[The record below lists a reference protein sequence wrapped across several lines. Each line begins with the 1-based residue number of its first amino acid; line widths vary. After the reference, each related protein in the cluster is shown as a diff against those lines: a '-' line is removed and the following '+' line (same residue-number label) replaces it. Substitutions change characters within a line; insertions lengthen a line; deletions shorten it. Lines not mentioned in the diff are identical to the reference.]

1 MDAFSK
7 VDDNVSKPVLGSD
20 GAARWQAFSS
30 QNHNNN
36 SKASHGVAPKA
47 PLKAADRA
55 AGVQH
60 WNEERQR
67 ENEARKRAGLTTS
80 LDDKPGYTQFNNKKS
95 NDDGDD
101 DGAPSAKERKRIA
114 QRRRPDKE
122 AYFVPS
128 ATFAGWKWDY
138 IFTARPES
146 EGTGYY
152 WDGMDSLME
161 LEGKRQRPA
170 TSSATSSSGKRKG
183 DNQED
188 ETNSDNDAGK
198 TSQKKKKKKKKGG
211 GGGGEA
217 NEGGG
222 GGGKVSARG
231 KMVAERIRKQQEEE
245 ARIRAEEEAERLR
258 IEEEERRIAE
268 EERKKEEEKERRK
281 QKQKEKIERQKKE
294 GTYMTKAQKAKQRL
308 AEQRLEAMRAAGML
322 PVEAET
328 NGGGAKKGKVVY
340 ENRKRKG
347 KGGDK
352 KEEPSEAAD
361 EPELKEEEAPKE
373 EEPSETPEDKADEA
387 IEKAGEDEK
396 DDGEGGDDW
405 EAKADDESSGDEWD
419 ADSDDDGKFDDLA
432 ARLAEV
438 KGEEDDEEDQIAI
451 EKRKEQE
458 RLRQLGLERAERERI
473 EAEKMAALQAEEDA
487 EARAEAMARQKR
499 DEGKRKRMEQEKKN
513 LAARSADDLRC
524 PVVVIMG
531 HVDTGKTKLLDKI
544 RKTNVQEGEAG
555 GITQQIGAT
564 YFEKKTLE
572 AQTARLNET
581 ENVDLKVPGMLVI
594 DTPGHESFTNLR
606 SRGSSLCDVA
616 ILVVDLMHGLEQQ
629 TIESLQMLV
638 KRGVP
643 FVIALNKVDRCYG
656 WKTCKDTP
664 IRDALKVQEDGT
676 LSEFRNRSTEAKV
689 QLQEQG
695 VNSNIY
701 WEMGDED
708 WTNSDFVPLVPTS
721 AVTGEGVQDVLL
733 LLCQMAQ
740 RKITEKIMWHANLQC
755 TVLEVKAIDGLGMTV
770 DVLVVNGYLREGDK
784 AVFCTL
790 DGPIVTEIRGLLTPP
805 PSREMRVKSEYIH
818 HKEIKGALGVKIIG
832 NNLEKVMAGTP
843 VMVVGPDDEE
853 EDIKAEVMSDLTKLE
868 DKLSTDKLGVLVQAS
883 TLGALEALLQF
894 LREETKPPIP
904 VSAIGIGTVQK
915 RDITKISIMNEKG
928 HSEYATVLAFDV
940 EVSREAREHATE
952 MGVRIMTADIIYHLF
967 DQFTRFMDE
976 LNQRRREEAAA
987 IAVFPSIVKILPQH
1001 IFNQKD
1007 PIIVG
1012 MEVVEG
1018 ILKVGTP
1025 LCVPALGGLHIGKVE
1040 SIESNGREQETARKG
1055 SSVAVKIVNESNPT
1069 ITYGRQFDASNMLYS
1084 TLTRDSIDALKAH
1097 FKDQLE
1103 NEDWRLVIK
1112 LKKVYNIL

>member
-1 MDAFSK
+1 MGKAK
-7 VDDNVSKPVLGSD
+7 KKGGGVGKKG
-20 GAARWQAFSS
+20 Q
-30 QNHNNN
+30 QNHNNTDGEDDWDAILEAEAAVSSALIPPAAED
-36 SKASHGVAPKA
+36 SKEEGLNTETKIEEKEDAKSADD
-47 PLKAADRA
+47 AAAAFLAA
-55 AGVQH
+55 AGLA
-60 WNEERQR
+60 EED
-67 ENEARKRAGLTTS
+67 TS
-80 LDDKPGYTQFNNKKS
+80 GAKS
-95 NDDGDD
+95 
-101 DGAPSAKERKRIA
+101 
-114 QRRRPDKE
+114 
-122 AYFVPS
+122 
-128 ATFAGWKWDY
+128 
-138 IFTARPES
+138 
-146 EGTGYY
+146 
-152 WDGMDSLME
+152 
-161 LEGKRQRPA
+161 
-170 TSSATSSSGKRKG
+170 
-183 DNQED
+183 
-188 ETNSDNDAGK
+188 
-198 TSQKKKKKKKKGG
+198 KKKKKKKKGG
-211 GGGGEA
+211 AGAGSEA
-217 NEGGG
+217 NEG
-222 GGGKVSARG
+222 KISARG

-245 ARIRAEEEAERLR
+245 ARIRAEEEAERRR
-258 IEEEERRIAE
+258 IEEEEKRIAE
-268 EERKKEEEKERRK
+268 EERKKEEEKERKRQ
-281 QKQKEKIERQKKE
+281 QKRDKIEAQKKA
-294 GTYMTKAQKAKQRL
+294 GTYMTPAQRKKQRE
-308 AEQRLEAMRAAGML
+308 AQQRLEAMRAAGML
-322 PVEAET
+322 PVSAKNERSSKAKGRTAKDESKEVEES
-328 NGGGAKKGKVVY
+328 NG
-340 ENRKRKG
+340 
-347 KGGDK
+347 
-352 KEEPSEAAD
+352 KEKITDNTS
-361 EPELKEEEAPKE
+361 EPELKAE
-373 EEPSETPEDKADEA
+373 EDKSNEQDGTSPLESKESDGDNGDWEAQEDADEA
-387 IEKAGEDEK
+387 QKEDEN
-396 DDGEGGDDW
+396 E
-405 EAKADDESSGDEWD
+405 ESSGDEWD
-419 ADSDDDGKFDDLA
+419 ADSDSDDDGKFDDLA
-432 ARLAEV
+432 DRLKQV
-438 KGEEDDEEDQIAI
+438 KRDDEEEEDQIEI
-451 EKRKEQE
+451 EKKKEQE
-458 RLRQLGLERAERERI
+458 RLRQLGLERAERERQ
-473 EAEKMAALQAEEDA
+473 EAERLAALNAEKDA
-487 EARAEAMARQKR
+487 AARAEAMKRQKR
-499 DEGKRKRMEQEKKN
+499 EEGQRKRMEQEKRN
-513 LAARSADDLRC
+513 LDARSADDLRC

-572 AQTARLNET
+572 AQTAKLRET
-581 ENVDLKVPGMLVI
+581 EKVDLKVPGMLVI

-629 TIESLQMLV
+629 TIESLNMLV

-664 IRDALKVQEDGT
+664 IRDALKEQEEGT
-676 LSEFRNRSTEAKV
+676 LMEFRNRATEAKV

-701 WEMGDED
+701 WEMGDDD

-740 RKITEKIMWHANLQC
+740 RKIVEKIMWHANLQC

-770 DVLVVNGYLREGDK
+770 DVLVVNGYLREGDR

-805 PSREMRVKSEYIH
+805 PSREMRVKSDYIH
-818 HKEIKGALGVKIIG
+818 HKQIKGALGVKVIG

-843 VMVVGPDDEE
+843 VMVVGPEDEE

-868 DKLSTDKLGVLVQAS
+868 DKLSTDKVGVLVQAS

-928 HSEYATVLAFDV
+928 HPEFATVLAFDV
-940 EVSREAREHATE
+940 EVSREAREHAQE

-967 DQFTRFMDE
+967 DQFTRFMEE

-987 IAVFPSIVKILPQH
+987 VAVFPSIIKILPQH
-1001 IFNQKD
+1001 AFNQKD

-1012 MEVVEG
+1012 IEVVEG

-1025 LCVPALGGLHIGKVE
+1025 LCVPALGGLHIGVVD

-1055 SSVAVKIVNESNPT
+1055 SSVACKIVNEGNPS

-1112 LKKVYNIL
+1112 LKKVFNIL